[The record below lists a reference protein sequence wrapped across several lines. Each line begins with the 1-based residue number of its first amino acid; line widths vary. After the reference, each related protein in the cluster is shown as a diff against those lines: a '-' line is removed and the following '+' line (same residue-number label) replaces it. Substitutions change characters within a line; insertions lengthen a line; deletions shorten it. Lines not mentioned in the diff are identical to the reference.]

1 MNRPLLA
8 VSALLWC
15 SHAAA
20 EPVAADP
27 MPPAARA
34 IIDHYH
40 MQNIPHE
47 GPWFLQTFKSDDVI
61 EGALAE
67 RYKGKRWAY
76 TAIYAVFTRSD
87 FSAMHRLATDELWH
101 FYGGSPAQILLL
113 YPDGHGETRIWGS
126 NVLKGEEPQIMVP
139 RGTWMGARPIGD
151 PQTAYSFGANTLSPG
166 FEYADYE
173 PGYRD
178 ELTALYP
185 KFAAEIAG
193 LTRDESA
200 RRPADS
206 TAPKPALV
214 PPVAVEELVGRT
226 APQRSEAISVARF
239 VLQKGAAIP
248 LTVTREGSEAM
259 VVAAGKGRVTI
270 GSKVQDVAQG
280 SVVLLPPGVPHRIDA
295 DTRLEFTVSVAP
307 AWQASDMTI
316 LPDPANEKP

>member
-1 MNRPLLA
+1 MIRPLLA
-8 VSALLWC
+8 AAALLC
-15 SHAAA
+15 ALPACA
-20 EPVAADP
+20 EPAADAP
-27 MPPAARA
+27 MPPAAKA

-40 MQNIPHE
+40 MRSIPHE

-67 RYKGKRWAY
+67 RYTGKRWAY

-87 FSAMHRLATDELWH
+87 FSAMHKLATDELWH

-113 YPDGHGETRIWGS
+113 YPDGRGEVKIWG
-126 NVLKGEEPQIMVP
+126 NDVLKGEEPQIMVP

-151 PQTAYSFGANTLSPG
+151 PKVAYSFGANTLSPG

-178 ELTALYP
+178 ELVKLYP
-185 KFAAEIAG
+185 KFAQAITE

-200 RRPADS
+200 HRPAGAG
-206 TAPKPALV
+206 TKVALV

-226 APQRSEAISVARF
+226 SPQRSDAISVARF
-239 VLQKGAAIP
+239 TLQKGAAIP
-248 LTVTREGSEAM
+248 PTVTREGTEVM
-259 VVAAGKGRVTI
+259 VVSMGKGRVTI
-270 GSKVQDVAQG
+270 GGRVQDVAQG

-307 AWQASDMTI
+307 AWQASDMQV
-316 LPDPANEKP
+316 LSEKP

>member
-1 MNRPLLA
+1 MIRPLLA
-8 VSALLWC
+8 AATLLCALPAFAQPA
-15 SHAAA
+15 S
-20 EPVAADP
+20 DP
-27 MPPAARA
+27 MPAAAKA

-47 GPWFLQTFKSDDVI
+47 WPWFLQTFKSDDVI

-101 FYGGSPAQILLL
+101 FYGGSPAQIMLL
-113 YPDGHGETRIWGS
+113 YPDGRGEVKIWGS
-126 NVLKGEEPQIMVP
+126 NVRQGEEPQILVP

-151 PQTAYSFGANTLSPG
+151 PKVAYSFGANTLSPG
-166 FEYADYE
+166 FEYDDYE

-178 ELTALYP
+178 ELAALYP
-185 KFAAEIAG
+185 KFTREITE

-200 RRPADS
+200 HRPAGAG
-206 TAPKPALV
+206 TAPALV
-214 PPVAVEELVGRT
+214 PPVVVEELVGRT
-226 APQRSEAISVARF
+226 SPQRSDAISVARF
-239 VLQKGAAIP
+239 TLQKGAAIP
-248 LTVTREGSEAM
+248 MTVTREGTEVM
-259 VVAAGKGRVTI
+259 VVSAGKGRVTI
-270 GSKVQDVAQG
+270 GGKVQEVAQG
-280 SVVLLPPGVPHRIDA
+280 AVVLLPPGVPHRIDA

-316 LPDPANEKP
+316 LPEKP

>member
-1 MNRPLLA
+1 MLKPLLA
-8 VSALLWC
+8 AAALLWC
-15 SHAAA
+15 SAAAA
-20 EPVAADP
+20 ERVATDP

-67 RYKGKRWAY
+67 RYPGKRWAY

-113 YPDGHGETRIWGS
+113 YPDGRGEVKLWGS

-139 RGTWMGARPIGD
+139 RGTWMGARPIGN
-151 PQTAYSFGANTLSPG
+151 PRTAWSFGANTLSPG

-178 ELTALYP
+178 ELVRLYP
-185 KFAAEIAG
+185 KFADQITE

-200 RRPADS
+200 RRPAGS

-239 VLQKGAAIP
+239 VLQKGATMP
-248 LTVTREGSEAM
+248 TMVTREGHEVM
-259 VVAAGKGRVTI
+259 VVSAGKGRVTI
-270 GSKVQDVAQG
+270 GNKTQDVAQG
-280 SVVLLPPGVPHRIDA
+280 SVILLPPGIPHSIA
-295 DTRLEFTVSVAP
+295 AETRLEFTVSVTP
-307 AWQASDMTI
+307 AWQASDVTV
-316 LPDPANEKP
+316 LSAAEGSRP

>member
-1 MNRPLLA
+1 MIRPLLA
-8 VSALLWC
+8 AAALLC
-15 SHAAA
+15 ALPACA
-20 EPVAADP
+20 EPSDDAP
-27 MPPAARA
+27 MPPAAKA
-34 IIDHYH
+34 LIDHYH

-113 YPDGHGETRIWGS
+113 YPDGRGEVKIWG
-126 NVLKGEEPQIMVP
+126 NDVLKGQEPQIMVP

-151 PQTAYSFGANTLSPG
+151 PKSAYSFGANTLSPG
-166 FEYADYE
+166 FEYSDYE

-178 ELTALYP
+178 ELVKLYP
-185 KFAAEIAG
+185 KFTTQITE

-200 RRPADS
+200 SRPAGAG
-206 TAPKPALV
+206 TKAALV

-226 APQRSEAISVARF
+226 SPQRSDAISVARF
-239 VLQKGAAIP
+239 TLQKGAAIP
-248 LTVTREGSEAM
+248 LTVTREGTEVM
-259 VVAAGKGRVTI
+259 VVSMGKGRVTI
-270 GSKVQDVAQG
+270 GGKAQDVAQG

-316 LPDPANEKP
+316 LPEKP

>member
-1 MNRPLLA
+1 MIRPLLA
-8 VSALLWC
+8 AAALLC
-15 SHAAA
+15 ALPACAEPAADAPMPAAA
-20 EPVAADP
+20 K
-27 MPPAARA
+27 A
-34 IIDHYH
+34 IIDRYH
-40 MQNIPHE
+40 MRSIPHE

-87 FSAMHRLATDELWH
+87 FSAMHKLATDELWH

-113 YPDGHGETRIWGS
+113 YPDGRGEVKIWGGD
-126 NVLKGEEPQIMVP
+126 VLKGEEPQIMVP

-151 PQTAYSFGANTLSPG
+151 PKVAYSFGANTLSPG

-178 ELTALYP
+178 ELVKLYP
-185 KFAAEIAG
+185 KFAQAITE

-200 RRPADS
+200 HRPAGS
-206 TAPKPALV
+206 GTKAALV

-226 APQRSEAISVARF
+226 SPQRSDAISVARF
-239 VLQKGAAIP
+239 TLQKGAAIP
-248 LTVTREGSEAM
+248 LTVTREGTEVM
-259 VVAAGKGRVTI
+259 VVSAGKGRVTI
-270 GSKVQDVAQG
+270 GGKVQDVAQG

-307 AWQASDMTI
+307 AWRASDMQV
-316 LPDPANEKP
+316 LPEKP

>member
-1 MNRPLLA
+1 MLKPLLA
-8 VSALLWC
+8 AAALLSC
-15 SHAAA
+15 SAAA
-20 EPVAADP
+20 AQPAADP
-27 MPPAARA
+27 MPPAAKA

-113 YPDGHGETRIWGS
+113 YPDGRGEVKIWGS

-139 RGTWMGARPIGD
+139 RGTWMGARPVGD

-178 ELTALYP
+178 ELARLYP
-185 KFAAEIAG
+185 KFAREIIE

-200 RRPADS
+200 YRPAG
-206 TAPKPALV
+206 AGAAPALV

-226 APQRSEAISVARF
+226 SPQRSDAISVARF
-239 VLQKGAAIP
+239 TLQKGAAIP
-248 LTVTREGSEAM
+248 MTATREGTEVM
-259 VVAAGKGRVTI
+259 VVSAGKGRVTI
-270 GSKVQDVAQG
+270 GGKVREVSQG
-280 SVVLLPPGVPHRIDA
+280 AVVLLPPGVPHRIDA

-316 LPDPANEKP
+316 LREKP

>member
-1 MNRPLLA
+1 MIRPFLA
-8 VSALLWC
+8 AAALLC
-15 SHAAA
+15 AFPASAQS
-20 EPVAADP
+20 AADAP
-27 MPPAARA
+27 MPAAARA

-67 RYKGKRWAY
+67 RYPGKHWAY

-113 YPDGHGETRIWGS
+113 YPDGRGEVKIWGGD
-126 NVLKGEEPQIMVP
+126 VLKGEEPQIMVP

-151 PQTAYSFGANTLSPG
+151 PKTAYSFGANTLSPG
-166 FEYADYE
+166 FEYSDYE

-178 ELTALYP
+178 ELVRLYP
-185 KFAAEIAG
+185 NFAAQITE

-200 RRPADS
+200 SRPAAS
-206 TAPKPALV
+206 TAPKPRLV

-226 APQRSEAISVARF
+226 SPQHSEAISVARF
-239 VLQKGAAIP
+239 TLQKGAAIP
-248 LTVTREGSEAM
+248 MTVTREGSEVM
-259 VVAAGKGRVTI
+259 VVSAGKGRVTI
-270 GSKVQDVAQG
+270 GGKEQQVAQG
-280 SVVLLPPGVPHRIDA
+280 AVVLLPPGVPHRIDA
-295 DTRLEFTVSVAP
+295 DSRLEFTVSVAP

-316 LPDPANEKP
+316 LPEKP

>member
-1 MNRPLLA
+1 MIRPLLA
-8 VSALLWC
+8 AAALLC
-15 SHAAA
+15 ALPACA
-20 EPVAADP
+20 EPAADAP
-27 MPPAARA
+27 MPPAAKA

-40 MQNIPHE
+40 MRSIPHE

-87 FSAMHRLATDELWH
+87 FSAMHKLATDELWH

-113 YPDGHGETRIWGS
+113 YPDGRGEVKIWGS
-126 NVLKGEEPQIMVP
+126 DVLKGEEPQIMVP

-151 PQTAYSFGANTLSPG
+151 PKVAYSFGANTLSPG

-178 ELTALYP
+178 ELVKLYP
-185 KFAAEIAG
+185 SFAPTITE

-200 RRPADS
+200 SRPTGAG
-206 TAPKPALV
+206 TKVALV

-226 APQRSEAISVARF
+226 SPQRSDAISVARF
-239 VLQKGAAIP
+239 TLQKGASIP
-248 LTVTREGSEAM
+248 LTVTREGTEVM
-259 VVAAGKGRVTI
+259 VVSMGKGRVTI
-270 GSKVQDVAQG
+270 GGKVQDVAQG

-307 AWQASDMTI
+307 AWQASDMQV
-316 LPDPANEKP
+316 LPERP

>member
-1 MNRPLLA
+1 MIRPLLA
-8 VSALLWC
+8 AAAMLWALPVSAQ
-15 SHAAA
+15 
-20 EPVAADP
+20 PAADAP
-27 MPPAARA
+27 MPAAARA

-67 RYKGKRWAY
+67 RYQGKRWAY

-101 FYGGSPAQILLL
+101 FYGGSPAQILML
-113 YPDGHGETRIWGS
+113 YPDGRGEIKIWGS
-126 NVLKGEEPQIMVP
+126 DVLKGEEPQIMVP

-151 PQTAYSFGANTLSPG
+151 PRTAYSFGANTLSPG

-185 KFAAEIAG
+185 KFASEITA

-200 RRPADS
+200 RRPAGS
-206 TAPKPALV
+206 TAAKPALV

-226 APQRSEAISVARF
+226 APQRSEAISLARF

-248 LTVTREGSEAM
+248 MTVTREGTEVM
-259 VVAAGKGRVTI
+259 VVSAGKGRVTI
-270 GSKVQDVAQG
+270 GGKASQVSQG

-295 DTRLEFTVSVAP
+295 DSRLEFTVSVAP

-316 LPDPANEKP
+316 LADPAPAKP

>member
-1 MNRPLLA
+1 MLKPLLA
-8 VSALLWC
+8 AAALLSC
-15 SHAAA
+15 SAAA
-20 EPVAADP
+20 AQPAPSDP
-27 MPPAARA
+27 MPPAAKA

-101 FYGGSPAQILLL
+101 FYGGSPAQILML
-113 YPDGHGETRIWGS
+113 YPDGHGEVKLWGS
-126 NVLKGEEPQIMVP
+126 DVLKGEEPQIMVP

-151 PQTAYSFGANTLSPG
+151 PATAYSFGANTLSPG

-178 ELTALYP
+178 ELVRLYP
-185 KFAAEIAG
+185 KFAAQITE

-200 RRPADS
+200 RRPAGS
-206 TAPKPALV
+206 AAKVELV

-226 APQRSEAISVARF
+226 ALQRSEAISVARF
-239 VLQKGAAIP
+239 TLQKGAAIP
-248 LTVTREGSEAM
+248 LTVTREGSEVM
-259 VVAAGKGRVTI
+259 VVGSGKGRVTI
-270 GSKVQDVAQG
+270 GGKVQEVAQG

-295 DTRLEFTVSVAP
+295 DSRLEFTVSVAP

-316 LPDPANEKP
+316 LPDKP

>member
-1 MNRPLLA
+1 MIRPLLA
-8 VSALLWC
+8 AAALLC
-15 SHAAA
+15 ALPACA
-20 EPVAADP
+20 EPSADAP
-27 MPPAARA
+27 MPPAAKA

-67 RYKGKRWAY
+67 RYPGKRWAY

-87 FSAMHRLATDELWH
+87 FSAMHKLATDELWH

-113 YPDGHGETRIWGS
+113 YPDGRGEVKIWGS
-126 NVLKGEEPQIMVP
+126 DVLKGEEPQIMVP

-151 PQTAYSFGANTLSPG
+151 PKVAYSFGANTLSPG

-178 ELTALYP
+178 ELVKLYP
-185 KFAAEIAG
+185 KFAQAITE

-200 RRPADS
+200 HRPAGS
-206 TAPKPALV
+206 GTKAALV

-226 APQRSEAISVARF
+226 SPQRSDAISVARF
-239 VLQKGAAIP
+239 TLQKGAAIP
-248 LTVTREGSEAM
+248 LTVTREGTEVM
-259 VVAAGKGRVTI
+259 VVSVGKGRVTI
-270 GSKVQDVAQG
+270 GGKVRDVAQG

-307 AWQASDMTI
+307 AWQASDMQV
-316 LPDPANEKP
+316 LPDKP

>member
-1 MNRPLLA
+1 MIRPLLA
-8 VSALLWC
+8 AAALLC
-15 SHAAA
+15 ALPACA
-20 EPVAADP
+20 EPVADAP
-27 MPPAARA
+27 MPAAAKA

-67 RYKGKRWAY
+67 RYPGKRWAY

-87 FSAMHRLATDELWH
+87 FSAMHKLATDELWH
-101 FYGGSPAQILLL
+101 FYGGSPAQILML
-113 YPDGHGETRIWGS
+113 YPDGRGEVKIWGS
-126 NVLKGEEPQIMVP
+126 DVLKGEEPQIMVP

-151 PQTAYSFGANTLSPG
+151 PKSAYSFGANTLSPG

-178 ELTALYP
+178 ELVKLYP
-185 KFAAEIAG
+185 KFAAQITE

-200 RRPADS
+200 SRPTGSGNKAV
-206 TAPKPALV
+206 LV

-226 APQRSEAISVARF
+226 SAQRSDAISVARF
-239 VLQKGAAIP
+239 TLQKGAAIP
-248 LTVTREGSEAM
+248 MTVTREGTEVM
-259 VVAAGKGRVTI
+259 VVSAGKGRVTI
-270 GSKVQDVAQG
+270 DGRVQDVAQG

-316 LPDPANEKP
+316 LPEKP

>member
-1 MNRPLLA
+1 MIRPLLA
-8 VSALLWC
+8 ATALLYAFPAC
-15 SHAAA
+15 A
-20 EPVAADP
+20 EPAADAP
-27 MPPAARA
+27 MPPAAKA

-67 RYKGKRWAY
+67 RYTGKRWAY

-87 FSAMHRLATDELWH
+87 FSAMHKLATDELWH

-113 YPDGHGETRIWGS
+113 YPDGRGEVKIWGS
-126 NVLKGEEPQIMVP
+126 DVLKGEEPQIMVP

-151 PQTAYSFGANTLSPG
+151 PKSAYSFGANTLSPG

-178 ELTALYP
+178 ELVKLYP
-185 KFAAEIAG
+185 KFAQAITE

-200 RRPADS
+200 HRPAGSS
-206 TAPKPALV
+206 TKAALV

-226 APQRSEAISVARF
+226 SPQRSDAISVARF
-239 VLQKGAAIP
+239 TLQKGAAIP
-248 LTVTREGSEAM
+248 LTVTREGTEVM
-259 VVAAGKGRVTI
+259 VVSMGKGRVTI
-270 GSKVQDVAQG
+270 GGKVQDVAQG

-307 AWQASDMTI
+307 AWQASDMQV
-316 LPDPANEKP
+316 LPERP

>member
-1 MNRPLLA
+1 MIRSLLA
-8 VSALLWC
+8 AAAVLCALPAC
-15 SHAAA
+15 A

-27 MPPAARA
+27 MPPAAKA

-101 FYGGSPAQILLL
+101 FYGGSPAQLLLL
-113 YPDGHGETRIWGS
+113 YPDGRGEVKIWGS
-126 NVLKGEEPQIMVP
+126 DVLKGEEPQIMVP

-151 PQTAYSFGANTLSPG
+151 PKEAYSFGANTLSPG

-178 ELTALYP
+178 ELVRLYP
-185 KFAAEIAG
+185 QFARAITE

-200 RRPADS
+200 RRPAGSAAKVD
-206 TAPKPALV
+206 LV
-214 PPVAVEELVGRT
+214 PPVAVEELVGRS
-226 APQRSEAISVARF
+226 AAQRSEAISVARF
-239 VLQKGAAIP
+239 TLQKGAAIP
-248 LTVTREGSEAM
+248 LTVTREGTEVM

-270 GSKVQDVAQG
+270 GGKVQEVAQG
-280 SVVLLPPGVPHRIDA
+280 SAVLLPPGVPHRIDA

-316 LPDPANEKP
+316 LP